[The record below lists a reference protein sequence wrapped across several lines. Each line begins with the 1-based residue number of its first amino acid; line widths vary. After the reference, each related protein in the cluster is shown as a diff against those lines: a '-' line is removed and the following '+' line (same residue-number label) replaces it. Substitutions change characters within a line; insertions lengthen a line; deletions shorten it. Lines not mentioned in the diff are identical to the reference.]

1 MTSSEIIKIALA
13 LVLAAGGILLGHSYA
28 YAYLLLLVALFLV
41 VAVVFR
47 RMPIFLLKMHYDRH
61 SAFKAGAKIYREAA
75 KNGGRLIA
83 TYVRPKALS
92 PSEDIAMGYLRRVDK
107 PLEYERFL
115 FLEDKL
121 TEDKWI
127 EDALKS
133 IDKNFQPCMYFVRR
147 SLVIP
152 NELWFAVPRANILL
166 YNKGNR
172 YVCLFGLD
180 QLQAGTEQYRK
191 TDLAIE
197 LHSKKAF
204 DILHRYFRS
213 VVCSPS
219 VGDARTVE
227 HYVPIQNRLVI
238 KPEIQSLLV
247 DLSMLANS
255 NDAILHLGVFGR
267 TGLLL
272 NGLQSLQDWE
282 EHELD
287 VDIMI
292 IANRHHTDR
301 VKEKIQETFRGN
313 KDVEIVWGDNDEYF
327 YHFRSKAKLTV
338 DIEIHEK
345 DTDFYKDHTLLG
357 CSIFAHYY
365 TLFIRDAG
373 FLHKLLYIPYGCLSQ
388 SDRIEKLLNDRK
400 GLNEFKERLSGD
412 SLDIDPRRILSMAI
426 RNVSWAISGARPLNT
441 NLALEFLSPLWK
453 QLFPS
458 TTPKEIGDVLMCNA
472 DEIRGSY
479 KRYRDLSAKVIEEAI
494 AYCKRS
500 VSAAPTA

>member
-1 MTSSEIIKIALA
+1 MRSSEIIRLAIALI
-13 LVLAAGGILLGHSYA
+13 LAAGGILLGHSYA

-41 VAVVFR
+41 VAVLVR
-47 RMPIFLLKMHYDRH
+47 RMPIFLLKMHYDGH
-61 SAFKAGAKIYREAA
+61 SAFKARANIYREAA

-92 PSEDIAMGYLRRVDK
+92 SHEDIEMGYFRRVDK

-127 EDALKS
+127 RDALER
-133 IDKNFQPCMYFVRR
+133 IDKNFQPCMYFVRH

-152 NELWFAVPRANILL
+152 NELWFSLPRANILL

-180 QLQAGTEQYRK
+180 QLQAANEQYRK

-204 DILHRYFRS
+204 DTLHRYFRS

-255 NDAILHLGVFGR
+255 NDAILHLGIFGR
-267 TGLLL
+267 IGLLL
-272 NGLQSLQDWE
+272 NGLQGLKGVE
-282 EHELD
+282 KHELD
-287 VDIMI
+287 VDIMVI
-292 IANRHHTDR
+292 VDRHHTNRAKDS
-301 VKEKIQETFRGN
+301 IQQTFGDN
-313 KDVEIVWGDNDEYF
+313 QTVEIVWGDDDEYF
-327 YHFRSKAKLTV
+327 YHFRSKDKLTV
-338 DIEIHEK
+338 DIEIHER

-365 TLFIRDAG
+365 TLFIREAS
-373 FLHKLLYIPYGCLSQ
+373 FLHELLYVPYGCHCQ
-388 SDRIEKLLNDRK
+388 SDRIQILLDGRK
-400 GLNEFKERLSGD
+400 GLKEFRERLSGN

-441 NLALEFLSPLWK
+441 DLALEFLSPLWK
-453 QLFPS
+453 EIFPS
-458 TTPKEIGDVLMCNA
+458 TTPKEIRDVLMCNA
-472 DEIRGSY
+472 DETRAPY
-479 KRYRDLSAKVIEEAI
+479 KQYRELCGRVIEEAI
-494 AYCKRS
+494 AYCQNRA
-500 VSAAPTA
+500 SAALTA